1 MMQSYV
7 PESLKEKLGLL
18 QHLHDIYYSDKL
30 EFLPLMLD
38 SHFSV
43 STLPTPLNQAYQAFK
58 LHLPLYE
65 ELLTKELSLNLLH
78 SDPLLPVPVV

>member
-1 MMQSYV
+1 MMQSYI
-7 PESLKEKLGLL
+7 PESLNEKLGLL

-43 STLPTPLNQAYQAFK
+43 ASLPSQ
-58 LHLPLYE
+58 
-65 ELLTKELSLNLLH
+65 LSLAY
-78 SDPLLPVPVV
+78 

>member
-1 MMQSYV
+1 MQSYV

-78 SDPLLPVPVV
+78 SDPLLPVPAV